1 METWRMMRKSGTYV
15 ARARTTESSF
25 WLGGVSRYSGGRLWQ
40 QWTRKASIIDFHKR
54 LVELLRSSTKDLMIC
69 HRRGRRKSSRPA
81 GCWVYWVDL
90 GEEEFRR
97 WLVDSFLLTELCKTE
112 VRGEFPMLRVVSLL
126 D

>member
-1 METWRMMRKSGTYV
+1 MAAVDKEAGM
-15 ARARTTESSF
+15 
-25 WLGGVSRYSGGRLWQ
+25 
-40 QWTRKASIIDFHKR
+40 IDFQER
-54 LVELLRSSTKDLMIC
+54 LVELLRSDDEGYDDPPPQGQAKVF
-69 HRRGRRKSSRPA
+69 RPA

>member
-1 METWRMMRKSGTYV
+1 MAAVDKEAGM
-15 ARARTTESSF
+15 
-25 WLGGVSRYSGGRLWQ
+25 
-40 QWTRKASIIDFHKR
+40 IDFHKR
-54 LVELLRSSTKDLMIC
+54 LVELLRSVDKRFDDLPPQ
-69 HRRGRRKSSRPA
+69 GQAKVFRPA

-90 GEEEFRR
+90 GEEREFRR